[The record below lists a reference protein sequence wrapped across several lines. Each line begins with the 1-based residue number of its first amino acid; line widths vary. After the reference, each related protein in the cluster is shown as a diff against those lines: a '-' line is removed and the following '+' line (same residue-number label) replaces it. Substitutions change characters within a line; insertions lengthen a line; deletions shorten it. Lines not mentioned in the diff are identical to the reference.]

1 MITLTDAAVMGKWE
15 QSHGEKTLARLSEFF
30 GERFSGLELLLD
42 ADAEEHIARISGLVP
57 GHGRQEFELRI
68 SNGIIEAQ
76 GANHLAQMTPQML
89 GHVVDRDLK
98 WLESGRCLDW
108 PSTKQ
113 LREAREFL
121 SDHLGA
127 VENEWR
133 INAGEDGGVEATPV
147 PLHIHLWNVVQA
159 LTPKEV
165 TDAHLIRAKEVRE
178 EMLADSPVGPGEEY
192 PEDYALR
199 RMAQAIADAE
209 GRGNQGRRELLQA
222 RGVSEVVKA
231 LAAMTDVR
239 DPVDHLTV
247 ALEDNR
253 VGDTVTVNAQLLAK
267 LLVGHRNR
275 LEMLEFAW
283 TIIANANG
291 GNWGSA
297 SAEWRAG
304 AARFRDE
311 YHEELRG

>member
-1 MITLTDAAVMGKWE
+1 MITLTDGAVMGKWE
-15 QSHGEKTLARLSEFF
+15 QSHGEKILAKLGEF
-30 GERFSGLELLLD
+30 GDRFSEPSLLLD
-42 ADAEEHIARISGLVP
+42 VDAETQEHVAKGSGVVP

-68 SNGIIEAQ
+68 GHGVIEGDDRTLDSMA
-76 GANHLAQMTPQML
+76 PQML
-89 GHVVDRDLK
+89 YRVIDRDLR

-121 SDHLGA
+121 SDHLGE
-127 VENEWR
+127 VENQWR
-133 INAGEDGGVEATPV
+133 VQAGEDGVAEATPV
-147 PLHIHLWNVVQA
+147 PLHVHLWNVVQA
-159 LTPKEV
+159 LTPKDV
-165 TDAHLIRAKEVRE
+165 TDAHLFRAKEVRE

-192 PEDYALR
+192 PEDYVLR
-199 RMAQAIADAE
+199 KMAQAIADAE

-222 RGVSEVVKA
+222 RGVSETVKA

-239 DPVDHLTV
+239 DPIDHLTV

-253 VGDTVTVNAQLLAK
+253 VGDTVVVNAQLLAK

-283 TIIANANG
+283 TIIANASG
-291 GNWGSA
+291 GNWGNA
-297 SAEWRAG
+297 SAEWRAA

-311 YHEELRG
+311 YHEELRS